1 MIRKIIA
8 LISILVISVS
18 INACSHRLYKV
29 ARQSTV
35 PRAYF
40 VDDQLSIIRTNND
53 IPLDKPVF
61 IELGTRDGHL
71 DSGNLIRITETDI
84 TYAYAYSI
92 EEAPE
97 GRRKILKL
105 KTVPKDDVLFI
116 SLW

>member
-1 MIRKIIA
+1 MKIKIFTM
-8 LISILVISVS
+8 ISILVTSVL
-18 INACSHRLYKV
+18 INACSHRVYRVTK
-29 ARQSTV
+29 QSTV

-84 TYAYAYSI
+84 TYVYAYSI
-92 EEAPE
+92 EGAPE
-97 GRRKILKL
+97 GRRKILKV